1 MFYVQRSTL
10 RQNRLKYFPKRIDV
24 HAFSFYN
31 KNKEYIMREARR
43 LKISLKQIGH
53 IGLCAVMLLGGLSL
67 AVCAENLTEEE
78 AKKLI
83 QGVVKQEGKLES
95 LDRYQKYPNFYYIGS
110 DEKTVDKYRKL
121 EEAGYVK
128 LKLISG
134 KDLEKG
140 LNTAYAVE
148 FTEKATPYLVRP
160 ENGSEDS
167 VYINLAKIESLD
179 VTGIKR
185 TAQKEYKA
193 EVMLGYKVT
202 PFGEVLLGRGVKL
215 DRKEDAS
222 FEAQDNGWR
231 VKFKINF

>member
-1 MFYVQRSTL
+1 
-10 RQNRLKYFPKRIDV
+10 
-24 HAFSFYN
+24 
-31 KNKEYIMREARR
+31 MREARR
-43 LKISLKQIGH
+43 LKILLKKIGYT
-53 IGLCAVMLLGGLSL
+53 ILCAVVLLSGFSL
-67 AVCAENLTEEE
+67 AVCAQDLTEEE

-83 QGVVKQEGKLES
+83 QGVVKQEGKVES
-95 LDRYQKYPNFYYIGS
+95 LQRYQKYANFYYIGS
-110 DEKTVDKYRKL
+110 DEKTIEKYRKL

-140 LNTAYAVE
+140 LNSAYAVE
-148 FTEKATPYLVRP
+148 FTEKAMPYLVKP
-160 ENGSEDS
+160 EGESGDRI
-167 VYINLAKIESLD
+167 YINLAKIDSLD
-179 VTGIKR
+179 VTGIKM

-202 PFGEVLLGRGVKL
+202 PFGEVLLGRGVRL
-215 DRKEDAS
+215 ERKEDAS

>member
-1 MFYVQRSTL
+1 MQY
-10 RQNRLKYFPKRIDV
+10 
-24 HAFSFYN
+24 
-31 KNKEYIMREARR
+31 
-43 LKISLKQIGH
+43 LKISVKQIWR
-53 IGLCAVMLLGGLSL
+53 IGLCAVMLLGGFAAGFS
-67 AVCAENLTEEE
+67 ADDLTEEE

-83 QGVVKQEGKLES
+83 QSVVKQEGKIES
-95 LDRYQKYPNFYYIGS
+95 LERYQKYPNFYYIGS
-110 DEKTVDKYRKL
+110 DEKTVEKYRKL
-121 EEAGYVK
+121 EDAGYVK
-128 LKLISG
+128 LRLVSG

-140 LNTAYAVE
+140 LNSAYVVE
-148 FTEKATPYLVRP
+148 FTEKAIPYIVKP
-160 ENGSEDS
+160 ESGSEDRIC
-167 VYINLAKIESLD
+167 INLAKIDSLD
-179 VTGIKR
+179 VTGVKR

>member
-1 MFYVQRSTL
+1 MQVIQC
-10 RQNRLKYFPKRIDV
+10 P
-24 HAFSFYN
+24 
-31 KNKEYIMREARR
+31 
-43 LKISLKQIGH
+43 KISLKKIVY
-53 IGLCAVMLLGGLSL
+53 IVLCSFLIFSGFAAGIS
-67 AVCAENLTEEE
+67 AAELTEEE

-83 QGVVKQEGKLES
+83 QDVVKHEDKVES
-95 LDRYQKYPNFYYIGS
+95 LERYQQHGNFYYIGS
-110 DEKTVDKYRKL
+110 DEKTVEKYRRL

-140 LNTAYAVE
+140 LDSAYAVE
-148 FTEKATPYLVRP
+148 FTEKAAPFLIKP
-160 ENGSEDS
+160 EGGSEDRI
-167 VYINLAKIESLD
+167 YINLAKIDNLD
-179 VTGIKR
+179 VTGVKR

-222 FEAQDNGWR
+222 FEAQDDGWR

>member
-1 MFYVQRSTL
+1 
-10 RQNRLKYFPKRIDV
+10 
-24 HAFSFYN
+24 
-31 KNKEYIMREARR
+31 MRVIHCP
-43 LKISLKQIGH
+43 KISLIKIVY
-53 IGLCAVMLLGGLSL
+53 IALCSVLIFSGFAAGIS
-67 AVCAENLTEEE
+67 AADLTEEE

-83 QGVVKQEGKLES
+83 QGVVKHEDKIES
-95 LDRYQKYPNFYYIGS
+95 LERYQQHGNFYYIGS
-110 DEKTVDKYRKL
+110 DEKTVEKYRKL

-140 LNTAYAVE
+140 LDSAYAVE
-148 FTEKATPYLVRP
+148 FTEKAAPFLVKP
-160 ENGSEDS
+160 EGGSEDRI
-167 VYINLAKIESLD
+167 YINLAKIDNLD
-179 VTGIKR
+179 VTGVKR

-222 FEAQDNGWR
+222 FEAQDDGWR

>member
-1 MFYVQRSTL
+1 
-10 RQNRLKYFPKRIDV
+10 
-24 HAFSFYN
+24 
-31 KNKEYIMREARR
+31 
-43 LKISLKQIGH
+43 
-53 IGLCAVMLLGGLSL
+53 MLLKKMVFVVLSAILLFSGLT
-67 AVCAENLTEEE
+67 AGIRAEELTEEE

-83 QGVVKQEGKLES
+83 RGVVKQEGKLES
-95 LDRYQKYPNFYYIGS
+95 LERYQKYPNFYYIGS

-134 KDLEKG
+134 KDLAKG

-167 VYINLAKIESLD
+167 IYINLAKIESLD
-179 VTGIKR
+179 VTGVKR
-185 TAQKEYKA
+185 TAEKEYKA

-215 DRKEDAS
+215 DRKENAS